1 MAATASTRANSSRPR
16 ARYEGIV
23 SRHIVPVWGTVRLGD
38 VSHTDVAARVA
49 ALSADGLVGST
60 VRYIH
65 RVLSLVLDLAVK
77 DGRLARN
84 PADGVRLPRAPSQTK
99 HFPSHRQVDDLA
111 HAAGDYRLAVL
122 VLAYCGPRWGELAP
136 LRVRREDLMRRR
148 LDIAEA
154 VTEVR
159 GHLAWGTPNGR
170 CRSLGYSWM
179 NSLRIW
185 RASTARTWW
194 SRAAGGR
201 C

>member
-1 MAATASTRANSSRPR
+1 MRQLKPSTR

-38 VSHTDVAARVA
+38 VSHADMAARVA

-84 PADGVRLPRAPSQTK
+84 PAVGVRLPRASKPDK
-99 HFPSHRQVDDLA
+99 HFLSHRQVDDLA

-159 GHLAWGTPNGR
+159 GHLAWGTPKGHQQRSVPIPRFLVDELASHLAGKHREDLVVTSRRGR
-170 CRSLGYSWM
+170 C
-179 NSLRIW
+179 
-185 RASTARTWW
+185 
-194 SRAAGGR
+194 
-201 C
+201 